1 MTQVVIIGAGGHGRV
16 VLDVL
21 RAAGQ
26 LEPVGFV
33 DADTRLAGT
42 TVGGLPVLGP
52 TNVLPKLRQQ
62 RVRQAIIAI
71 GDNRTRHRYAALL
84 ESEGFALASA
94 IHPTAFVSPTA
105 TLGKNVVVGPQASVI
120 TEARI
125 GDGAI
130 VNTGAIV
137 EHECEVGQA
146 VHVAPGAVLAGR
158 VRVGPFAF
166 IGIGAQVI
174 QCMAVGEGAI
184 VGAGAV
190 VIADVP
196 PGATVVGVP
205 ARAVKVGAAETAP
218 LAGT

>member
-1 MTQVVIIGAGGHGRV
+1 MTQVVIIGAGGHGKV
-16 VLDVL
+16 VLDIL
-21 RAAGQ
+21 RAAGRY
-26 LEPVGFV
+26 EPIGFV

-52 TNVLPKLRQQ
+52 TNVLPRLIQQ
-62 RVRQAIIAI
+62 RVRHAIIAI
-71 GDNRTRHRYAALL
+71 GDNRTRHRYMTLL
-84 ESEGFALASA
+84 EAEGFALASA

-105 TLGKNVVVGPQASVI
+105 TLGRNVAVGPHASVI

-125 GDGAI
+125 GDGTI

-137 EHECEVGQA
+137 EHECEVREA

-158 VRVGPFAF
+158 VRVGAFAF
-166 IGIGAQVI
+166 VGIGAQVI
-174 QCMAVGEGAI
+174 QCMAVGEGAT

-190 VIADVP
+190 VIADVS

-205 ARAVKVGAAETAP
+205 ARVVKTAPAETSQ
-218 LAGT
+218 LAGN